1 MMKRDKHLKKITAIV
16 LCALLIL
23 SLTACGTG
31 RGSEAPDTSADS
43 VPEAPDVSA
52 NAVSEEKNTADTD
65 NENDQVSDEIAEL
78 EKKYTNLTEDEL
90 TWEYDTATKTVIISG
105 KGPMKDYAENAPE
118 WDQYSA
124 EAEQV
129 VIGDEVTSVGC
140 GAFLWF
146 SAVTEVKLGA
156 SVEFIGKAAFSN
168 CDALWTV
175 NFPSNLKYV
184 GDGAFNNDLLH
195 SEDGFIFPE
204 GMLYIGA
211 DAFRSAFK
219 ENTVSI
225 PASLSVIGDGAFA
238 NTFVSAFVVDEN
250 NPGYASSDGVLYDKH
265 ITTLINYPADKRDTL
280 FEIPGTVTTIR
291 SHAIEVTNTLERIV
305 IPASVA
311 SIEEGA
317 IFWNYALTYIDVDAN
332 NSCYKS
338 EDGVLFSKDGKQLLC
353 YPIASDTAEYTVP
366 EGTERICNF
375 AMSQARNL
383 TELHTNEGLREIGD
397 TALYLCD
404 NLKTLS
410 LPMSLTSFEAKA
422 LNSCDSLTEIR
433 YAGTSADWEK
443 VSIGEDNTLLTDG
456 SVQITCTQ

>member
-1 MMKRDKHLKKITAIV
+1 MKRENHLKKITAIL
-16 LCALLIL
+16 LCALLVL
-23 SLTACGTG
+23 SLTACGNAGGAET
-31 RGSEAPDTSADS
+31 PDTSANS

-52 NAVSEEKNTADTD
+52 NAVSEENNTAEKND
-65 NENDQVSDEIAEL
+65 ENDQVSDEIAEL
-78 EKKYTNLTEDEL
+78 EKKYTNLTEDAL
-90 TWEYDTATKTVIISG
+90 TWEYDAATKTVVISG

-146 SAVTEVKLGA
+146 SAVTKVRLGT

-175 NFPSNLKYV
+175 NFPQNLKYV

-195 SEDGFIFPE
+195 SEDGFTFPE

-219 ENTVSI
+219 ENAVSI

-238 NTFVSAFVVDEN
+238 NTFVSAFAVDEN
-250 NPGYASSDGVLYDKH
+250 NPGYASVDGVLYDKH

-280 FEIPGTVTTIR
+280 FEIPGTVTIIR
-291 SHAIEVTNTLERIV
+291 GHAIEVTNTLERIV
-305 IPASVA
+305 IPASVS

-317 IFWNYALTYIDVDAN
+317 IFWNYALSNIDVEAD

-338 EDGVLFSKDGKQLLC
+338 EDGVLFSKDGKLLLC
-353 YPIASDTAEYTVP
+353 YPVASDRAEYTVP
-366 EGTERICNF
+366 EGTERICNY

-383 TELHTNEGLREIGD
+383 TEIHTNEGLREIGD
-397 TALYLCD
+397 TGLYLCD
-404 NLKTLS
+404 HLKTLS
-410 LPMSLTSFEAKA
+410 LPMSLTSVEAKA
-422 LNSCDSLTEIR
+422 LSLCNSLTEIR

-443 VSIGEDNTLLTDG
+443 ISLGEDNAILTDG